1 MTMKKLA
8 ELANVSKSTVSKA
21 FSGSPDISKQTRDY
35 IFEIA
40 KEYGCYDKYN
50 KRPFD
55 KKIIAIIC
63 PEINSEDYYSI
74 INLLINLLDTR
85 SATMLLSTSSFN
97 ENKEKDIYKYFS
109 TYGKADGII
118 IVNTLGVYSKEE
130 VIVPTVSMFARHNSA
145 AIDNVDF
152 STTEAMRNIMSTL
165 KEFGHKQ
172 IGFAGESFTTNSQSL
187 FKQMAREFAISL
199 NDTSIKVSNKRF
211 EEAGRD
217 VVRQWIAEGTLPTA
231 IVAAYDYIA
240 IGIMKELSQN
250 NLQIPK
256 DVSVVGINDITISSF
271 IEPTLSS
278 VKYPNEELC
287 QEAVSLLFKKIDNRY
302 YRARHITEI
311 PAQFIS
317 RDSIGPVKKD
327 F

>member
-8 ELANVSKSTVSKA
+8 DLANVSKSTISKA
-21 FSGSPDISKQTRDY
+21 FSGSPDISKKTRDH
-35 IFEIA
+35 IFQIA

-74 INLLINLLDTR
+74 VNLLINLLDTR
-85 SATMLLSTSSFN
+85 SAMMLLSTSSFN
-97 ENKEKDIYKYFS
+97 ETKEKDIYKYFS

-118 IVNTLGVYSKEE
+118 IVNTFGVYSKEE
-130 VIVPTVSMFARHNSA
+130 VIISMIARHNSA

-152 STTEAMRNIMSTL
+152 STNEAMQNIISTL

-172 IGFAGESFTTNSQSL
+172 IGFAGEPLTTTSQSL
-187 FKQMAREFAISL
+187 FKQTARKSAISL
-199 NDTSIKVSNKRF
+199 NDTSIKVSRKRF

-250 NLQIPK
+250 NLQVPK
-256 DVSVVGINDITISSF
+256 DVSVVGINDITLSSF

-302 YRARHITEI
+302 YRARHITKI
-311 PAQFIS
+311 PAQFIP